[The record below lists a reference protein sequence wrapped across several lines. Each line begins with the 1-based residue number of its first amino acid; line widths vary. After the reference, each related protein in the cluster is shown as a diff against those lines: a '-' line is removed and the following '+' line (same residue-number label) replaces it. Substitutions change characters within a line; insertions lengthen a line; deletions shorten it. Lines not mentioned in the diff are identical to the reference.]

1 MQSPACETQ
10 QMQVDPQRSTDA
22 RSDFCILNS
31 SQMVI
36 ALIHWGQT
44 FRYCSHIMEHYYY
57 HQGTLPYFF

>member
-22 RSDFCILNS
+22 RLDFCILNS